1 MGDGNVTPQNIFC
14 TTSLNLYKT
23 PELQGLVT
31 QAAAGRHVR
40 LLLFSFR
47 TWG

>member
-1 MGDGNVTPQNIFC
+1 MATATLHAEYLC
-14 TTSLNLYKT
+14 TTPLNLYKT

-40 LLLFSFR
+40 LFTLSFR